1 MSQDFEIP
9 PFIARETY
17 LKKLEPFAGKSIIK
31 VITGQRRVGKSYL
44 LFQVMDRLKQLNPEI
59 NIIYINKE
67 DMGFAD
73 LRNADDLHNYVKSK
87 VISYRQNA
95 LFVDEVQEIENFY
108 VALRSILLWPDTDI
122 YITGSNANLLSSD
135 LAGYLSGRFIEVNV
149 YSLSYLEFLQF
160 HQLADHD
167 NSLHMYLKYGGL
179 PYIKHLPL
187 QDNVV
192 FEYLKNIYSTIIYRD
207 VVNRFAIRNT
217 MFLEKLVLFLAQHTG
232 SLFSAKKISD
242 FLKSQQINI
251 NPAQVI
257 QYLGYLASAFLVIPV
272 PRYDIQGKRIF
283 EFGEKFFFENIG
295 IRNAIAG
302 FRPQDMHMIIE
313 NAVCHHLMLGGYQLK
328 VGEIGGN
335 EIDFVA
341 EKDGETA
348 YFQVALRLQEEKT
361 MEREFGNLDE
371 IPDHFP
377 KKVIS
382 LDHFQ
387 GNTYKGIEYQS
398 LKEFLSSW

>member
-1 MSQDFEIP
+1 MNQPFFIP
-9 PFIARETY
+9 PYIARESY
-17 LKKLEPFAGKSIIK
+17 MNKLEPFIAKSIIK

-44 LFQVMDRLKQLNPEI
+44 LFQIMDSLKKINPGV

-67 DMGFAD
+67 DLNFAD
-73 LRNADDLHNYVKSK
+73 LRNADDLNAYVKTQHIANK
-87 VISYRQNA
+87 DNA
-95 LFVDEVQEIENFY
+95 LFIDEIQDIENFH
-108 VALRSILLWPDTDI
+108 VALRSILLWPGTDI

-135 LAGYLSGRFIEVNV
+135 LAGYLSGRFIEINV
-149 YSLSYLEFLQF
+149 FSLSYLEFLQF
-160 HQLADHD
+160 HQLSNEEA
-167 NSLHMYLKYGGL
+167 SLQLFLKYGGL

-187 QDNVV
+187 NDAVV

-217 MFLEKLVLFLAQHTG
+217 IFLERLVLFLAQHAG

-242 FLKSQQINI
+242 YLKSQQIKI

-257 QYLGYLASAFLVIPV
+257 QYLGYLASSFLIFPIA
-272 PRYDIQGKRIF
+272 RYDIHGKRLF
-283 EFGEKFFFENIG
+283 EFGEKFYFENLG

-302 FRPQDMHMIIE
+302 FRPNDMHMIVE
-313 NAVCHHLMLGGYQLK
+313 NAVCHHLMLGGYHLN
-328 VGEIGGN
+328 VGDIGGN
-335 EIDFVA
+335 EIDFIA
-341 EKDGETA
+341 EKAGEIN
-348 YFQVALRLQEEKT
+348 YFQVALRLSEEKT
-361 MEREFGNLDE
+361 LEREFGNLDK

-382 LDHFQ
+382 FEDFR

-398 LKEFLSSW
+398 LQNFLSSW

>member
-1 MSQDFEIP
+1 MNQPFFIP
-9 PFIARETY
+9 PYIARESY
-17 LKKLEPFAGKSIIK
+17 MNKLEPFIAKSIIK

-44 LFQVMDRLKQLNPEI
+44 LFQIMDSLKNINPGV

-67 DMGFAD
+67 DLNFAD
-73 LRNADDLHNYVKSK
+73 LRNADDLHDYVKTQYIANK
-87 VISYRQNA
+87 DNA
-95 LFVDEVQEIENFY
+95 LFIDEIQDIENFH
-108 VALRSILLWPDTDI
+108 VALRSILLWPGTDI

-135 LAGYLSGRFIEVNV
+135 LAGYLSGRFIEINV
-149 YSLSYLEFLQF
+149 FSLSYLEFLQF
-160 HQLADHD
+160 HQLSNEEA
-167 NSLHMYLKYGGL
+167 SLQLFLKYGGL

-187 QDNVV
+187 NDAVV
-192 FEYLKNIYSTIIYRD
+192 FEYLKNIYSTIVYRD

-217 MFLEKLVLFLAQHTG
+217 IFLERLVLFLAQHAG

-242 FLKSQQINI
+242 YLKSQQIKI

-257 QYLGYLASAFLVIPV
+257 QYLGYLASSFLIFPIA
-272 PRYDIQGKRIF
+272 RYDIQGKRLF
-283 EFGEKFFFENIG
+283 DFGEKFYFENLG

-302 FRPQDMHMIIE
+302 FRPNDMHMIVE
-313 NAVCHHLMLGGYQLK
+313 NAVCHHLMLGGYHLN

-335 EIDFVA
+335 EIDFIA
-341 EKDGETA
+341 EKAGEIN
-348 YFQVALRLQEEKT
+348 YFQVALRLSEEKT
-361 MEREFGNLDE
+361 LEREFGNLDK

-382 LDHFQ
+382 LEDFR

-398 LKEFLSSW
+398 LKNFLSIW

>member
-1 MSQDFEIP
+1 MNQPFFIP
-9 PFIARETY
+9 PYIARESY
-17 LKKLEPFAGKSIIK
+17 MNKLEPFIAKSIIK

-44 LFQVMDRLKQLNPEI
+44 LFQIMDSLKNINPGV

-67 DMGFAD
+67 DLNFAD
-73 LRNADDLHNYVKSK
+73 LRNADDLHDYVKTQYIANK
-87 VISYRQNA
+87 DNA
-95 LFVDEVQEIENFY
+95 LFIDEIQDIENFH
-108 VALRSILLWPDTDI
+108 VALRSILLWPGTDI

-135 LAGYLSGRFIEVNV
+135 LAGYLSGRFIEINV
-149 YSLSYLEFLQF
+149 FSLSYLEFLQF
-160 HQLADHD
+160 HQLSNEEA
-167 NSLHMYLKYGGL
+167 SLQLFLKYGGL

-187 QDNVV
+187 NDAVV
-192 FEYLKNIYSTIIYRD
+192 FEYLKNIYSTIVYRD

-217 MFLEKLVLFLAQHTG
+217 IFLERLVLFLAQHAG

-242 FLKSQQINI
+242 YLKSQQIKI

-257 QYLGYLASAFLVIPV
+257 QYLGYLASSFLIFPIA
-272 PRYDIQGKRIF
+272 RYDIQGKRLF
-283 EFGEKFFFENIG
+283 DFGEKFYFENLG

-302 FRPQDMHMIIE
+302 FRPNDMHMIVE
-313 NAVCHHLMLGGYQLK
+313 NAVCHHLMLGGYHLN

-335 EIDFVA
+335 EIDFIA
-341 EKDGETA
+341 EKAGEIN
-348 YFQVALRLQEEKT
+348 YFQVALRLSEEKT
-361 MEREFGNLDE
+361 LEREFGNLDK

-382 LDHFQ
+382 LEDFR

-398 LKEFLSSW
+398 LKNFLSSW